1 MANEPNVLVAKI
13 EARNREEMA
22 KLQPGVRAVI
32 EEVQEALQKGSSD
45 RAEQIVNA
53 ALEDMRADVPES
65 NDAAEAGR
73 SGTTDTA
80 AGTESDGS
88 KAGTVPA
95 TAAAG
100 TEKDSAGRRALEMIL
115 AQVYVTQ
122 KRWKDAETLVNQLLS
137 EKKEDDLYLLL
148 GQIYHAMGRYQDVVT
163 VMKKASY
170 QDYYPPFY
178 NNTLADALQQL
189 GRKQEA
195 LEVFRREADQYRR
208 DGEILSSAMLEGTF
222 QNLLMLEI
230 DLGDRTFDQDLA
242 AYRKFLS
249 EVEMNE
255 QEAVYLTG
263 TIVMMSERLH
273 LKWLRPHFQAFVA
286 FVEEQKLLDGLND
299 TVLPSAHLALESWTY
314 HEDTKIDSIVESFLS
329 FYAGP
334 SREGE
339 AASANPEVE
348 VTSLTY
354 QWYMCRYYPDH
365 WQVFDYIKEAYPHTY
380 LKITPFLEEFQEKS
394 PAALEEETL
403 DLLMPYVKNKNREE
417 AAQELETVYN
427 RAIQM
432 EKQPVFVSKE
442 GSTYRNAGRK
452 IMPNDPCPCGSGKKY
467 KKCCGRR

>member
-1 MANEPNVLVAKI
+1 MANESNILVAKI
-13 EARNREEMA
+13 EARNQEEMA
-22 KLQPGVRAVI
+22 KLRPGVRAVI
-32 EEVQEALQKGSSD
+32 EDVQDALQHGSSD

-53 ALEDMRADVPES
+53 ALDEMRQNGTGTDAEKADVETG
-65 NDAAEAGR
+65 AAEQ
-73 SGTTDTA
+73 D
-80 AGTESDGS
+80 
-88 KAGTVPA
+88 P
-95 TAAAG
+95 
-100 TEKDSAGRRALEMIL
+100 AGRRALENIL

-122 KRWKDAETLVNQLLS
+122 KRWKDAETLVNKLLA

-148 GQIYHAMGRYQDVVT
+148 GQIYHAMGRYHDVVST
-163 VMKKASY
+163 MKKASY

-195 LEVFRREADQYRR
+195 LEVFRREADQFRR

-230 DLGDRTFDQDLA
+230 ELGDRTFARDLA
-242 AYRKFLS
+242 AYRSFLS
-249 EVEMNE
+249 EIKMNE

-263 TIVMMSERLH
+263 TIVMMSEQLH
-273 LKWLRPHFQAFVA
+273 LKWLRPHFQSFIA

-314 HEDTKIDSIVESFLS
+314 HEDPKIDSIVESFLS
-329 FYAGP
+329 FYAGQ

-339 AASANPEVE
+339 AASSNPEVE

-365 WQVFDYIKEAYPHTY
+365 WQVFDYIKETYPHTY
-380 LKITPFLEEFQEKS
+380 LKITPFLNGFYEKS
-394 PAALEEETL
+394 PAALEEEVL
-403 DLLMPYVKNKNREE
+403 DLLMPYVKNKTREE
-417 AAQELETVYN
+417 AVKELETVYA
-427 RAIQM
+427 RAVQM
-432 EKQPVFVSKE
+432 EKQPVYVSKE